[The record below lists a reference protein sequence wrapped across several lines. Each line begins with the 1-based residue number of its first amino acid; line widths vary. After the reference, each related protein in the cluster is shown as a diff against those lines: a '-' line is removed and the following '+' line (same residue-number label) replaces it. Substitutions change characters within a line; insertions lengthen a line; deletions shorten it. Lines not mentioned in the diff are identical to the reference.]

1 MKAHITLGNVRTKN
15 FQQLP
20 RRDSRKSG
28 AVFNRIISK
37 ENLSFLD
44 DPSKSL
50 RDKAYEI
57 QTIGPF
63 ISEVSRMYTDNFR
76 TEQYYSEELI
86 DIYIFEMYVRKRM
99 LDLAEQIINSKE
111 PEVIAMQSGRPAIVR
126 GYVNV
131 ITNLIRQQEKTKAF
145 SVRQLKKLNKE
156 VANSIL
162 ENVKYLDT
170 QSKQDISSEINRFN
184 DKSKEGYLGKDF
196 ANVLKALKD

>member
-1 MKAHITLGNVRTKN
+1 
-15 FQQLP
+15 
-20 RRDSRKSG
+20 
-28 AVFNRIISK
+28 
-37 ENLSFLD
+37 
-44 DPSKSL
+44 
-50 RDKAYEI
+50 
-57 QTIGPF
+57 
-63 ISEVSRMYTDNFR
+63 MYTDNFR